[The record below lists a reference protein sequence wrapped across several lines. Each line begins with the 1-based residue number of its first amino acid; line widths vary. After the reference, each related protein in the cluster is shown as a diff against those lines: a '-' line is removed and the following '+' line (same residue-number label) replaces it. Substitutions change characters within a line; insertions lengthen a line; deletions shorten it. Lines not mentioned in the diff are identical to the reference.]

1 MSKGTVKK
9 MPSLVNRIGTHCLKS
24 STRITHSI
32 KRFLLLNLVLSISI
46 LCNIATAD
54 DVLRYNL
61 GTSGSSIPY
70 ENAVD
75 EDRAGILVE
84 ILALIMNRADIKTEK
99 VMLSTKRAM
108 IAFKTG
114 GLDFDF
120 FSPSWLPNNEP
131 KGDFTF
137 SDPII
142 NTTEFFITL
151 PENHSR
157 FNTIEAIYGKTVGMI
172 SGYVYFDSD
181 KYKRMDFQAESNLI
195 LALSKKRINVIIME
209 EAAARYWSTIHNVKI
224 ALGPIHTSGHMAL
237 RVHNRHKD
245 KIPAINRAIAELKQT
260 GQIDRI
266 LNKYSDFSL

>member
-1 MSKGTVKK
+1 MNALARLAPHVKK
-9 MPSLVNRIGTHCLKS
+9 VISFILLINVSLLGGG
-24 STRITHSI
+24 
-32 KRFLLLNLVLSISI
+32 
-46 LCNIATAD
+46 ATAD
-54 DVLRYNL
+54 EVLRYNL

-84 ILALIMNRADIKTEK
+84 ILPLIMNRADIKTEK

-108 IAFKTG
+108 LAFKTG
-114 GLDFDF
+114 ALDFDF
-120 FSPSWLPNNEP
+120 FSPSWLSKDEP
-131 KGDFTF
+131 AGDFTF

-142 NTTEFFITL
+142 DITEYFITL

-157 FNTIEAIYGKTVGMI
+157 YQTLASIYGKTVGMI

-181 KYKRMDFQAESNLI
+181 KFVRMDFQAESNLI
-195 LALSKKRINVIIME
+195 LALGMKRIDVIIME
-209 EAAARYWSTIHNVKI
+209 EAAARYWSSMHNVKI
-224 ALGPIHTSGHMAL
+224 ALGPIHTAGQMAL

-245 KIPAINRAIAELKQT
+245 KLPAINRAIAELKQT